1 MHNVMQTML
10 QTIIKLFI
18 SSVIIVIVSE
28 IAKKNTFLGGLIVSI
43 PLISILSMIWLYM
56 DTKNIE
62 NVISLSNSILW
73 MVIPSLALFIVFP
86 ILLKAGVNFYVGMG
100 LSISITMGCYGLTI
114 FILAR
119 LGIEL

>member
-1 MHNVMQTML
+1 
-10 QTIIKLFI
+10 
-18 SSVIIVIVSE
+18 
-28 IAKKNTFLGGLIVSI
+28 
-43 PLISILSMIWLYM
+43 M

-73 MVIPSLALFIVFP
+73 LVIPSLALFIAFP
-86 ILLKAGVNFYVGMG
+86 ILLKAGVNFYMGLG
-100 LSISITMGCYGLTI
+100 LSILITMVCYGLTI